1 MAGCMFVDGEK
12 ILVIKVVPD
21 VPNLEDGNNK
31 DTRQLL
37 DVVEAEPALD
47 TSNLEVERSIEARQL
62 LAVLQAEREN
72 AIRVVRQWADRSNVL
87 VEEKELL
94 LEEKELLLEEKEQLK
109 SEAEQW
115 KSQCEHLNS
124 KLKLKDDELEQKDS
138 QISSLRSQL
147 ASSGNELKKSA
158 EDRKQLESCC
168 EKLKSQVAAS
178 DQALRVKETDFESV
192 RSDFNSVKITNI
204 QQENEIFSLRSH
216 LSDTTNE
223 IASCR
228 GKILELEANS
238 ASFKWCFKIS
248 VSLLIGFPLLLRHHV
263 LL

>member
-1 MAGCMFVDGEK
+1 MIGIKKWRREGGKAESGYGKSLRRKGAICFGHKAVADFLKQEGFSYIIRAHEAHAEGVSLSKDARVLTVFSASKDHNHGNNAMAGCVFVDIEK
-12 ILVIKVVPD
+12 ILVIKVAPD
-21 VPNLEDGNNK
+21 ASNLEDGNNE

-94 LEEKELLLEEKEQLK
+94 LEEKELLIEEKEQLK

-115 KSQCEHLNS
+115 TSQCEHLNS
-124 KLKLKDDELEQKDS
+124 KLKFKGDELEQKDS
-138 QISSLRSQL
+138 QISSLHSQL
-147 ASSGNELKKSA
+147 AYSGSELKKSA
-158 EDRKQLESCC
+158 EDQKQLESCC

-178 DQALRVKETDFESV
+178 D
-192 RSDFNSVKITNI
+192 
-204 QQENEIFSLRSH
+204 
-216 LSDTTNE
+216 
-223 IASCR
+223 
-228 GKILELEANS
+228 
-238 ASFKWCFKIS
+238 
-248 VSLLIGFPLLLRHHV
+248 
-263 LL
+263 